1 MATKSRKQAS
11 TALDACYYIRHTPSG
26 QWLSVTIGTSGPYST
41 VDHPLYGATPFHSH
55 ADADDAIDR
64 LVLGGHVAE
73 DYEVRRIEVAI
84 QAKRSGARR
93 LLVVTACGEC
103 PHSRNSSVC
112 FHPDTPGRHR
122 LDGFRALPDV
132 PGYRWPEHAPPP
144 AWCPLPHASS
154 E

>member
-1 MATKSRKQAS
+1 MATTSRKQAS

-64 LVLGGHVAE
+64 LVLGEHVAE

-84 QAKRSGARR
+84 QAERSGARR
-93 LLVVTACGEC
+93 LLVVTACVDC
-103 PHSRNSSVC
+103 PHSRNTWAC
-112 FHPDTPGRHR
+112 HHPHAPGLNQDGYRALRPGHTHPDT
-122 LDGFRALPDV
+122 
-132 PGYRWPEHAPPP
+132 APPP
-144 AWCPLPHASS
+144 EWCPLPHAGS